1 MKRHP
6 ASTRSLPRVVTSVA
20 LATVGEAAEGSLP
33 TRMRILGWGDNPNSQ
48 NVTVRV
54 GPRLLA
60 AMSEPTYAFREV
72 ALDYEH
78 NTWPGSKAYRET
90 REPREVAAFLK
101 VEAVEG
107 KGVFV
112 DVVRWTPSGLRNA
125 ANYCDLSATPL
136 LDKDGEVTAIVS
148 VALTRTGA
156 VPDIAFEQAAL
167 GAALNAP
174 SHGDT
179 GDTMDWK
186 EIIAKLLGLD
196 PATATDEEVLAAL
209 EARLKK
215 PEDTPADPPPAA
227 GGDPEPD
234 GAALSAGVIGEIVA
248 TAVRAS
254 TAGLTA
260 RLDGQEKRRLIEAAR
275 AEGKVVALSDT
286 LLGRMTVAEL
296 REHIA
301 ALPALVPMAPLTPV
315 KVDEGRT
322 VALNATELAVCKA
335 LGLSAEAYAKEKGVK
350 P

>member
-1 MKRHP
+1 
-6 ASTRSLPRVVTSVA
+6 
-20 LATVGEAAEGSLP
+20 
-33 TRMRILGWGDNPNSQ
+33 
-48 NVTVRV
+48 
-54 GPRLLA
+54 
-60 AMSEPTYAFREV
+60 
-72 ALDYEH
+72 
-78 NTWPGSKAYRET
+78 
-90 REPREVAAFLK
+90 
-101 VEAVEG
+101 
-107 KGVFV
+107 
-112 DVVRWTPSGLRNA
+112 
-125 ANYCDLSATPL
+125 
-136 LDKDGEVTAIVS
+136 
-148 VALTRTGA
+148 

-301 ALPALVPMAPLTPV
+301 ALPAMVPMAPLTPV